1 MSRRSCKRWKPWPKR
16 RPQTEKKYRPASRCA
31 VDTAIRIEIEVQD
44 DARDPQSK
52 IDDKAQFHDL
62 VGHTRSSFTGGVSDH
77 QGVLKA
83 AEGGRVAPCLRDEIG
98 DIPLDIQ
105 GSQLSRAARARSYPP
120 W

>member
-1 MSRRSCKRWKPWPKR
+1 MAETPTSDR
-16 RPQTEKKYRPASRCA
+16 EKVSACVEVRGRHSHW
-31 VDTAIRIEIEVQD
+31 IEIEVQD
-44 DARDPQSK
+44 NARDPQSK

>member
-1 MSRRSCKRWKPWPKR
+1 MAETPTSDR
-16 RPQTEKKYRPASRCA
+16 EKVLACVEVRGRHSYW
-31 VDTAIRIEIEVQD
+31 IEIEVQD

-52 IDDKAQFHDL
+52 IDDKAQSTTSSGTRVVLLL
-62 VGHTRSSFTGGVSDH
+62 VRSATT
-77 QGVLKA
+77 KA
-83 AEGGRVAPCLRDEIG
+83 CSKPPRVAPCLRDEIG